1 MRWLALWLLLILTYA
16 AGWAV
21 TGLLLGRLPSF
32 GREALAHFAAI
43 PLVQLLALAAL
54 RIYRKAPK
62 ARPAASREGRE
73 ESGSRP
79 GGADFA

>member
-21 TGLLLGRLPSF
+21 TGLLLGRLPRF
-32 GREALAHFAAI
+32 DREALAHFAAV

-54 RIYRKAPK
+54 RIYRKPPPK
-62 ARPAASREGRE
+62 PKDRARPGD
-73 ESGSRP
+73 
-79 GGADFA
+79 ADFA

>member
-1 MRWLALWLLLILTYA
+1 MRWLALWLLLLLTYA

-21 TGLLLGRLPSF
+21 TGLLLGRLPRF
-32 GREALAHFAAI
+32 DREALAHLAAV

-54 RIYRKAPK
+54 RIYRKPPK
-62 ARPAASREGRE
+62 PRGPG
-73 ESGSRP
+73 RP